1 MIASMQWKYIYFLYW
16 VNWRLNANYGTVFY
30 LQTHGELNK
39 GDVDEDIQL
48 IWVNKK
54 RHDVT
59 VNLLSCINNGFE
71 TSMKVQQTY
80 QSIDSGQS
88 VAFASFGSCPCGEF
102 IFNAF

>member
-16 VNWRLNANYGTVFY
+16 VNWRLNANYGTVFH
-30 LQTHGELNK
+30 LQIHGELNK
-39 GDVDEDIQL
+39 GDVDDDIQL